1 MTTTAPTH
9 FKQVAEA
16 RTVTFNYGTKMNT
29 GDTVSAVVG
38 ITSTAGITVS
48 APVLATPRV
57 TALVSGGTVNTTY
70 RLSCLV
76 TTTQGETLELD
87 VNLRVADGV
96 N

>member
-1 MTTTAPTH
+1 MSDAPKTH
-9 FKQVAEA
+9 YKQVAEA
-16 RTVTFNYGTKMNT
+16 RNVRFNYGTKMNVT
-29 GDTVSAVVG
+29 DTVSAVVG
-38 ITSTAGITVS
+38 ITAPGGITVS
-48 APVLATPRV
+48 APVLATPLV

-87 VNLRVADGV
+87 VNVRVADGV